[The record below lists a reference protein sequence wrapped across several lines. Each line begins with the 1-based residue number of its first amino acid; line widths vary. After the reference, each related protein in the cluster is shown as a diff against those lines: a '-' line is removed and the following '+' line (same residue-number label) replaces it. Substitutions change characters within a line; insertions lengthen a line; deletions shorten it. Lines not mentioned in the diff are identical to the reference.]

1 MAAKIINSKS
11 ITIHND
17 KNLPNFQI
25 SIEKLSPKEKKLLID
40 SLVDPIFVI
49 SNANFILKTKLEKFL
64 DEETRENF
72 YIIDRA
78 QKKLVCSIDQLRYGK
93 DSI

>member
-1 MAAKIINSKS
+1 MIKVINSKS
-11 ITIHND
+11 VTIHND
-17 KNLPNFQI
+17 KHLSNSQL
-25 SIEKLSPKEKKLLID
+25 SIEKLSTKEKKLLID
-40 SLVDPIFVI
+40 SLVDPVFVI

-72 YIIDRA
+72 YIIERA
-78 QKKLVCSIDQLRYGK
+78 QKKLVYSIDQLRYAK

>member
-1 MAAKIINSKS
+1 MTKVINSKP

-17 KNLPNFQI
+17 KHLPKTQL
-25 SIEKLSPKEKKLLID
+25 SIEKLSPKERKLLID

-72 YIIDRA
+72 YMIERA
-78 QKKLVCSIDQLRYGK
+78 QKKLVYSIDQLRYGK
-93 DSI
+93 DCI